1 MATVLHILQI
11 IGISILILLAIIFL
25 LFIFILIDPIRYKLI
40 LDYDAYD
47 TKEEI
52 GCLKLNWLL
61 NIVRCNVYIGLKGI
75 KYDFRLFGF
84 KSNLLDKYLGN
95 DKEDTEDKVDSLEV
109 KNEEDA
115 NKNID
120 TISDN
125 LYNNED
131 KIKEIDKETNKIDVN
146 KKIIETKD
154 DEKEVLDDIEE
165 IWEDLVSDTPDID
178 TYDKKEKKSLF
189 KTLFNQREK
198 FSFKK
203 ILPKYLVKKIISF
216 LKNIFKGI
224 KGIIRAIIKTIKVL
238 MRKYELVIT
247 LWEKKST
254 QIAIERIKRYVFKLC
269 RHILPRKKKI
279 NIRIGFEDP
288 AQTGYV
294 LAGLGIIYGALGNIL
309 NVKPNFEDKE
319 CKIDGYF
326 IGKMNLITLGI
337 IFMKIVRDK
346 AIKRLLN
353 NIDKLKEDISNVG

>member
-95 DKEDTEDKVDSLEV
+95 DKEDTEDKVDSLVV

-115 NKNID
+115 YKNID

-224 KGIIRAIIKTIKVL
+224 KGIIRAII
-238 MRKYELVIT
+238 
-247 LWEKKST
+247 
-254 QIAIERIKRYVFKLC
+254 
-269 RHILPRKKKI
+269 
-279 NIRIGFEDP
+279 
-288 AQTGYV
+288 
-294 LAGLGIIYGALGNIL
+294 
-309 NVKPNFEDKE
+309 
-319 CKIDGYF
+319 
-326 IGKMNLITLGI
+326 
-337 IFMKIVRDK
+337 
-346 AIKRLLN
+346 
-353 NIDKLKEDISNVG
+353 